1 MSHHKSIRSNHI
13 VRFPGCWI
21 GRYRFL
27 LASTLVRSNSIR
39 FFLILHISKNEISQA
54 EFMISDK
61 IKRKII
67 IACHYIL
74 SNTLDLEK

>member
-1 MSHHKSIRSNHI
+1 MSHHKSIRSNYI

-27 LASTLVRSNSIR
+27 LASILVRSNSIR

-54 EFMISDK
+54 EPMISDK